1 MDKLLSDVLD
11 SLKDESKKIA
21 AELPSEE
28 DLVILFDVIHEKLK
42 EKTDAILASKS
53 YVSEAEIKKLEKVIE
68 RLEKRL
74 LELESRL

>member
-28 DLVILFDVIHEKLK
+28 DLVILFEVIHEKLK
-42 EKTDAILASKS
+42 EKTDSILASKG
-53 YVSEAEIKKLEKVIE
+53 YVAEAEVKKLGKIIE

-74 LELESRL
+74 LELESKL

>member
-74 LELESRL
+74 LELESKL

>member
-1 MDKLLSDVLD
+1 MD

-42 EKTDAILASKS
+42 EKPDAILASKG

-74 LELESRL
+74 LELESKL

>member
-42 EKTDAILASKS
+42 EKTDAILAAKG
-53 YVSEAEIKKLEKVIE
+53 YVAEAEVKKLEKIIE

-74 LELESRL
+74 LELESKL

>member
-28 DLVILFDVIHEKLK
+28 DLVILFEVIHEKLRK
-42 EKTDAILASKS
+42 KTDAILALKG
-53 YVSEAEIKKLEKVIE
+53 YVAEAEVKKLEKIIE

-74 LELESRL
+74 LELESKL

>member
-28 DLVILFDVIHEKLK
+28 ELVILFEVIHEKLR
-42 EKTDAILASKS
+42 DC
-53 YVSEAEIKKLEKVIE
+53 
-68 RLEKRL
+68 L
-74 LELESRL
+74 LYTSPSPRDGLLSRMPSSA

>member
-21 AELPSEE
+21 TDLPSEE
-28 DLVILFDVIHEKLK
+28 DLVILFEVIHEKLK
-42 EKTDAILASKS
+42 EKTDSILASKG
-53 YVSEAEIKKLEKVIE
+53 YVAEAEVKKLEKIIE

-74 LELESRL
+74 AELESKL

>member
-28 DLVILFDVIHEKLK
+28 DLVILFEVIHEKLK
-42 EKTDAILASKS
+42 EKTDAILASKG
-53 YVSEAEIKKLEKVIE
+53 YVAEAEVKK
-68 RLEKRL
+68 LEKRL
-74 LELESRL
+74 LELESKL

>member
-21 AELPSEE
+21 TDLPSEE
-28 DLVILFDVIHEKLK
+28 DLVILFEVIHEKLR
-42 EKTDAILASKS
+42 EKTDSILASKG
-53 YVSEAEIKKLEKVIE
+53 YVAEAEVKKLEKIIE

-74 LELESRL
+74 AELESKL